1 MAKEPN
7 KMTGSL
13 VDAAVKEFELVL
25 GRKNRTE
32 DPAFRKGAN
41 VRKRNALGRGLSALM
56 SSNALEVEAVPGETF
71 PSDTPVKSDPIRF
84 ESAGNSPAAAEHAH
98 FAAPSGFPAAIP
110 AGPASVADTG
120 FVGTGS
126 AGTGSIAEQTAAIA
140 TAAAPHAEA
149 FNPGSNLKAAGLV
162 YVPIKQLV
170 RNPNQ
175 PRQHFSEEE
184 LDDLSRSIRQTGL
197 LQPILV
203 RPLGA
208 SSEEQQYEIIAGE
221 RRYRAA
227 ERAGLQAIPALVRDL
242 DEREVLEV
250 SIVENVQRS
259 QLNAIEEARAYQRLA
274 DEFHLAQDEIAKTV
288 GKDRTTIANALRL
301 LKLSPKVQELLAAG
315 KLSAGHA
322 RALLMIHDEAA
333 QESIAEEIIAH
344 GLSVRAVEMRA
355 RVVQGNRS
363 VGQSGG
369 DKPAQ
374 VNVVSP
380 LVQALEE
387 RFRRKLGT
395 KVKLQVSDAGAGELR
410 ISFFSSEE
418 LEKLVE
424 LLEV

>member
-1 MAKEPN
+1 M
-7 KMTGSL
+7 L
-13 VDAAVKEFELVL
+13 W
-25 GRKNRTE
+25 
-32 DPAFRKGAN
+32 
-41 VRKRNALGRGLSALM
+41 
-56 SSNALEVEAVPGETF
+56 
-71 PSDTPVKSDPIRF
+71 
-84 ESAGNSPAAAEHAH
+84 
-98 FAAPSGFPAAIP
+98 
-110 AGPASVADTG
+110 
-120 FVGTGS
+120 
-126 AGTGSIAEQTAAIA
+126 AIA

-355 RVVQGNRS
+355 RGVQGNRS